1 MKKFAILVL
10 TIVLSFQY
18 VSAQS
23 AGSNRDRTLK
33 GDMAFSIWTG
43 QMTIGGIS
51 VSKGSESKYLD
62 ESEMKKFKSANTLA
76 NIGGVMVG
84 VAIGYPLGTVL
95 GGGEM
100 TKETKLFCGAA
111 AGLGAV
117 LIIAGSANA
126 QKVVKSYNLRQKGG
140 SGSMDLSLLA
150 NPAGVGMVLSF

>member
-51 VSKGSESKYLD
+51 VNKGAESKYLN
-62 ESEMKKFKSANTLA
+62 ESEMKKFKSA